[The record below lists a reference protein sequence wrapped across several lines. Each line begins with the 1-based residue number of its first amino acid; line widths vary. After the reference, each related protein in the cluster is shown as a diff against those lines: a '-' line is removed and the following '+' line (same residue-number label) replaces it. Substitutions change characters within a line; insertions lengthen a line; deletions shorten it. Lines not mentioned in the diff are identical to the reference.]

1 MCYSCFQSRN
11 VDPSVTRWLTDKPE
25 QGLLSEVSVAEAPS
39 MHPEEEN
46 LCQGFEG
53 TAIRLQTGTEL
64 LQE

>member
-1 MCYSCFQSRN
+1 MH
-11 VDPSVTRWLTDKPE
+11 PSVTRWLTDKPE
-25 QGLLSEVSVAEAPS
+25 QGLLSKVSVAEAPS

-46 LCQGFEG
+46 PCQGFEG